1 MMKKQV
7 CAAVLMGVGLLLG
20 AASARAQGTF
30 TVNNLVA
37 NRAGYGAAVID
48 PNLINPWGMSS
59 TAASPWWSSNN
70 GTGTTTLY
78 NGAGVKQA
86 LTVTIPLPGGGV
98 SSPTGQ
104 LANLTAADFALPTG
118 GKSTFIFATQD
129 GTIAGWNGAQ
139 GATAVTKVD
148 RSGVGA
154 VYTGL
159 ASGASGG
166 SNFLY
171 AADFNNN
178 RIDVFNGTFG
188 LTSLAGS
195 FVDPGLPADYS
206 PFNIQNLGG
215 QLYVTYAQQDPL
227 DHTSELHGAGLGF
240 VSIFD
245 TNGNFVKRLASGGP
259 LNAPWGVAL
268 APSNFG
274 DFSNALLV
282 GQFGSGNILAYNPTT
297 SAFLG
302 ALTDA
307 GGTPITI
314 DGLWALSFGNGANAG
329 AKNALY
335 YTAGPNNETDGVFG
349 RLSFTAPEPGSMSL
363 LVVGVFVGGAVGL
376 RRRRA

>member
-1 MMKKQV
+1 
-7 CAAVLMGVGLLLG
+7 MGLGLLWG
-20 AASARAQGTF
+20 APSARAQGTF

-37 NRAGYGAAVID
+37 NRVGYGAAVID
-48 PNLINPWGMSS
+48 PNLVNPWGMSS
-59 TAASPWWSSNN
+59 TGTSPWWSSNN

-86 LTVTIPLPGGGV
+86 LTVTIPLPGGGT

-139 GATAVTKVD
+139 GTTAVTKVD

-159 ASGASGG
+159 ASGSSGG

-195 FVDPGLPADYS
+195 FVDPGLPAGYS

-215 QLYVTYAQQDPL
+215 QLYVEYALQDPL
-227 DHTSELHGAGLGF
+227 DHTTELHGAGLGF
-240 VSIFD
+240 VSVFD
-245 TNGNFVKRLASGGP
+245 TSGNFVKRLASGG
-259 LNAPWGVAL
+259 LLDAPWGVAL

-274 DFSNALLV
+274 NFSNALLV

-297 SAFLG
+297 NAFLG

-314 DGLWALSFGNGANAG
+314 DGLWGLSFGNGANAG
-329 AKNALY
+329 AKNSLY

-349 RLSFTAPEPGSMSL
+349 QLRFVGPEPGSLSL
-363 LVVGVFVGGAVGL
+363 LVVGVFVGGGIGL
-376 RRRRA
+376 RRRRS